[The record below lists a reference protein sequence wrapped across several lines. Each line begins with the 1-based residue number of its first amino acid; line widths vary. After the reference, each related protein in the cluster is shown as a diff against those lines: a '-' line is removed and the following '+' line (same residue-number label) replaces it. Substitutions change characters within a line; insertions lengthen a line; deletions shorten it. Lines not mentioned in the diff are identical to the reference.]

1 MFNPYVLDDLFRH
14 VLEAPPV
21 PCSLQANQ
29 VIFNPPATVIYW
41 NDGTK
46 TVAMC
51 SDQDTF
57 SEEFGFAMACAKK
70 LFHPYD
76 KLQEQIQNAYRPQQ
90 KAKAKVATKNTTEA
104 ATVSQDAPRPR
115 MVTSVGELFSMLANN
130 KDIPSNIVIKFSA
143 E

>member
-1 MFNPYVLDDLFRH
+1 MFSPYVFDTLFRH
-14 VLEAPPV
+14 ILEAPSA

-29 VIFNPPATVIYW
+29 VIFNPPATVVYW

-76 KLQEQIQNAYRPQQ
+76 KFQEQIQNAHRPQQ
-90 KAKAKVATKNTTEA
+90 KTKAKAVTTNVSADVAQQKI
-104 ATVSQDAPRPR
+104 SHPRE
-115 MVTSVGELFSMLANN
+115 VASLGELLHLIANN
-130 KDIPSNIVIKFSA
+130 I